1 MRRRRGRVHASAV
14 GPGRFLR
21 LPTGGSSRRGRPEAT
36 DLRYAGAEAARL
48 VDRSR
53 GQVALIGLLLLAML
67 FPNLPQFE
75 RKAMTGRAFTYPRLG
90 RRRARD
96 RLALAS
102 VETRGHLTSAERP

>member
-1 MRRRRGRVHASAV
+1 M
-14 GPGRFLR
+14 
-21 LPTGGSSRRGRPEAT
+21 
-36 DLRYAGAEAARL
+36 
-48 VDRSR
+48 
-53 GQVALIGLLLLAML
+53 ALIGLLLLAML